1 MLKKKKKQNQG
12 FTLVEV
18 VVSMLV
24 LSIISVTILTAFT
37 QAAKAN
43 TKSRKVQDAETVM
56 INFSEYLEAGGDCD
70 FGPFP
75 KTDLDKVE
83 SGDITEYTVSGV
95 SQGFNTFKVLVKKDT
110 NPVKYQTSAFNEY
123 EEINLGDPRNSSML
137 FDAVSETASFDN
149 DALVTFH
156 TIHEDAIK
164 ELNEKS
170 SNHSAYET
178 PGEKFTGAGALQN
191 PNNGNG
197 YGNGNPGTGDGK
209 YHFTDTR
216 NKKLF
221 NEEDKSM
228 ISREIVVEVKDYPA
242 DNQYSLSVR
251 FRYKLDDKVVVKD
264 TNENGSTDDEHI
276 REYVIGESINFDYA
290 SNVDPTALHLENI
303 YILFYPNSPFSGKEY
318 TEDINFIGDVSKL
331 SGNLF
336 VAYQESGTVPDMDD
350 VIAKSLEQRLGST
363 AKVKIRCTSAPTKL
377 DIYASSKIDIVGTS
391 TNTTKH
397 ENNLVATKQNVR
409 TIVYNIQ
416 VLDSNGKVMASNE
429 TTYINK

>member
-1 MLKKKKKQNQG
+1 MLKKMKKQNQG

-43 TKSRKVQDAETVM
+43 TKSRKVQDAEKVL

-70 FGPFP
+70 FGSFA
-75 KTDLDKVE
+75 KTGISNTVT
-83 SGDITEYTVSGV
+83 GDVTEYTLTGV
-95 SQGFNTFKVLVKKDT
+95 SQGFNSFKVVVKKDT
-110 NPVKYQTSAFNEY
+110 NPIKYRTSAYNTY

-137 FDAVSETASFDN
+137 FDAVSKTVDFDA

-156 TIHEDAIK
+156 SIHENEIQR
-164 ELNEKS
+164 LNDES
-170 SNHSAYET
+170 TNHSTYAT
-178 PGEKFTGAGALQN
+178 PGEKFTGAGASHD
-191 PNNGNG
+191 PNHGNG
-197 YGNGNPGTGDGK
+197 FGHGNPGTGDGK
-209 YHFTDTR
+209 YHFTNVTS
-216 NKKLF
+216 KKLF
-221 NEEDKSM
+221 DQEDKSM

-251 FRYKLDDKVVVKD
+251 FRYKLADNVVVED
-264 TNENGSTDDEHI
+264 SNGNGSTDDEHI
-276 REYVIGESINFDYA
+276 REYIIGESVNFDYT
-290 SNVDPTALHLENI
+290 SNTNPSALHLENI
-303 YILFYPNSPFSGKEY
+303 YILYYPNSPFSGTEY

-331 SGNLF
+331 NGNLF
-336 VAYQESGTVPDMDD
+336 IAYQEAGAVPDMDD
-350 VIAKSLEQRLGST
+350 VIAKSIEQRVGAA
-363 AKVKIRCTSAPTKL
+363 AKVKVRCSSAPTKL
-377 DIYASSKIDIVGTS
+377 DIYSSSKIDVVGTS
-391 TNTTKH
+391 SGTTKH

-416 VLDSNGKVMASNE
+416 VIDASGKVMATNE